1 MAIALRYAARSDLGL
16 GPKSRNEDSGYA
28 GPNLLVLADGM
39 GGHAA
44 GDVASSMIVGELAPL
59 DEEDVTADQAIPLL
73 EEALHSANAKLT
85 KAMRENSD
93 LAGMGSTTIVML
105 RTGNKLAMAH
115 IGDSRAFMLRG
126 DTFSQITKD
135 HSFVQQLI
143 DEGRISKEDAG
154 HHPQRSVVTRVM
166 TGQPD
171 DEPDTSLRE
180 AKIGDRFLMCSDGLS
195 DFVGADVIEEILREA
210 RTPDEAADRC
220 IEIALKASTR
230 DNVTVIVAEVVD
242 ADGDDLPTTVPQVVG
257 AAGKRMRG
265 RTRAIPTSP
274 AEKAAALSR
283 EATGR
288 AEPDD
293 DALELAEDRT
303 RSRRSKILLRTLG
316 VLIVAAILGGG
327 GYAAWA
333 WSQKQFF
340 VAADAGHVAIFR
352 GVSQD
357 LGPLRLSHVES
368 SSDVLLSDL
377 PTDVQASVGNTI
389 PARNLADAQVKVTAL
404 RGEAARCQRLAA
416 TGTPCGTTPNPS
428 PSTVPTSPAPTSPTP
443 STLADPDVPGAAD
456 PATLGAA
463 ATGVA
468 HDPTGRRV
476 RADRSR
482 RGGRM
487 TTTVEPLT
495 PRTRRGAELLLLLLA
510 IAIVLL
516 AWVTTDLNR
525 NGTVPANIIP
535 VAGGFTVLALTVHLV
550 LRWKAAYADPVL
562 LPITTVL
569 NGLGLVMIHR
579 LDLARGKLG
588 TDGDAYRQLI
598 WTTLAV
604 ILAVAVLI
612 LLRDHRLLRRYTFVS
627 MAAGFVLLLLP
638 LVPGIG
644 RTINGSQIW
653 ITIGP
658 LNFQPGE
665 FAKIALAIFFAGYL
679 VQTRDVALP
688 RRQEDP
694 RIHLPPGSR
703 PRPDRR
709 RLGPLRWSCSSS
721 RTTSARHCST
731 SACSSRCSTS
741 PPSACRGSSSA
752 CCSSRPPWPSPSRRS
767 RTSTSASTSGST
779 PSRSRASTGPTSS
792 PTASGAWPP
801 VA

>member
-135 HSFVQQLI
+135 HSFVQQLV

-303 RSRRSKILLRTLG
+303 RSRRSKILLRTIG

-333 WSQKQFF
+333 WSQKQYF

-357 LGPLRLSHVES
+357 LGPIRLSHVES

-389 PARNLADAQVKVTAL
+389 PARDLADAQVKVTAL
-404 RGEAARCQRLAA
+404 RGEATRCQRLAA
-416 TGTPCGTTPNPS
+416 TGTPCGTTPNPT
-428 PSTVPTSPAPTSPTP
+428 STVPTTPVPTSPTP
-443 STLADPDVPGAAD
+443 STSPVP
-456 PATLGAA
+456 TLPG
-463 ATGVA
+463 
-468 HDPTGRRV
+468 
-476 RADRSR
+476 
-482 RGGRM
+482 
-487 TTTVEPLT
+487 LT
-495 PRTRRGAELLLLLLA
+495 PRPS
-510 IAIVLL
+510 
-516 AWVTTDLNR
+516 
-525 NGTVPANIIP
+525 VPRP
-535 VAGGFTVLALTVHLV
+535 SVS
-550 LRWKAAYADPVL
+550 LRTP
-562 LPITTVL
+562 P
-569 NGLGLVMIHR
+569 
-579 LDLARGKLG
+579 
-588 TDGDAYRQLI
+588 
-598 WTTLAV
+598 
-604 ILAVAVLI
+604 AVALATDRHDEV
-612 LLRDHRLLRRYTFVS
+612 
-627 MAAGFVLLLLP
+627 AA
-638 LVPGIG
+638 
-644 RTINGSQIW
+644 
-653 ITIGP
+653 
-658 LNFQPGE
+658 
-665 FAKIALAIFFAGYL
+665 
-679 VQTRDVALP
+679 
-688 RRQEDP
+688 
-694 RIHLPPGSR
+694 
-703 PRPDRR
+703 
-709 RLGPLRWSCSSS
+709 
-721 RTTSARHCST
+721 
-731 SACSSRCSTS
+731 
-741 PPSACRGSSSA
+741 
-752 CCSSRPPWPSPSRRS
+752 
-767 RTSTSASTSGST
+767 
-779 PSRSRASTGPTSS
+779 
-792 PTASGAWPP
+792 
-801 VA
+801 